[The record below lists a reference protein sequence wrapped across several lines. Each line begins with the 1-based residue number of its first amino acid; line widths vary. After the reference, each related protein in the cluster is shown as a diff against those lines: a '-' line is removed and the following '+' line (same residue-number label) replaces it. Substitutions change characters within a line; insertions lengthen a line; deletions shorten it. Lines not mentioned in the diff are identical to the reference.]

1 MGNFIDFYANGGIF
15 NHFVTIGFG
24 VAAASLF
31 FAWRGAGAK
40 WFDTCGR
47 VLLTC
52 LGLGLLGTAFGVS
65 EVGAAVATVP
75 PEVAAAATARGLG
88 IAVIPLAWALFGAI
102 PLWILC
108 AVARHRAA

>member
-1 MGNFIDFYANGGIF
+1 MSNFIEFYANGGIF

-40 WFDTCGR
+40 WLDTCGR
-47 VLLTC
+47 TLLTC
-52 LGLGLLGTAFGVS
+52 LGLGLLGTAFGVA

-75 PEVAAAATARGLG
+75 PELAAAATARGLG
-88 IAVIPLAWALFGAI
+88 IAVNTLAWALFGAI
-102 PLWILC
+102 PLWVLC
-108 AVARHRAA
+108 AIARHRAA